1 MDELSRAN
9 VLLRAEVW
17 FWSISGKIALAPM
30 RTMPMAVG
38 VLIWRSLPSAGLEV
52 I

>member
-9 VLLRAEVW
+9 VLLRAEVS
-17 FWSISGKIALAPM
+17 FWDIPGKISLAPM
-30 RTMPMAVG
+30 RTMPMVGG
-38 VLIWRSLPSAGLEV
+38 VLTWRSLPSAGLEV